1 MRGSALNYSMR
12 ILEGK
17 TKLAKATQVSLIRQ
31 ELVTLAGNHSRAVIL
46 NQLLYWTPRTKDFS
60 LMVDEER
67 TRDGKEECL
76 QYGWI
81 YKTANELIKETLL
94 HVDRTTIRRYLNF
107 LIKQGW
113 LFERTNPQNKWD
125 KTIQYRVNVRKIQ
138 KDLLR
143 LGFTLSEISL
153 WQLEDVQLE
162 DDFLK
167 GSQNVKGQ
175 RAPSNWQNA
184 PSNVYILP
192 SKGHD
197 ALSNG
202 HNAHSNVQN
211 ALSNTETTSEIKNK
225 EHTHRAREDFNKNFF
240 EEVLQIW
247 KFHIDQEVHLTKE
260 RKHRLQSLLTQ
271 HFNKDLTQWKRFC
284 ERVKASPFLMGE
296 GPRHWRV
303 SLDWILNEAN
313 LLKVLEGNFDTREQ
327 ASGTRSQ
334 EMSQEKRE
342 KERQIILESI
352 QDLTWKEWCVHLT
365 QSYPNDKD
373 PVTLGELGLIAAAS
387 FLEVE
392 NDRLVWIGSSDK
404 KVLDSIEKLRL
415 KLLPIIQKTYPN
427 ARNLRTRILPSP
439 RHVLQT
445 RETPLNLTGERSHE

>member
-1 MRGSALNYSMR
+1 MRESALKRS
-12 ILEGK
+12 IGIWEGEK
-17 TKLAKATQVSLIRQ
+17 REPAKATQVSLIRQ
-31 ELVTLAGNHSRAVIL
+31 ELVTLTGNHSRAVIL
-46 NQLLYWTPRTKDFS
+46 NQLLYWTQRTKDFS
-60 LMVDEER
+60 LMVEEER
-67 TRDGKEECL
+67 NRDGKEERL

-113 LFERTNPQNKWD
+113 LFERSNPQNKWD

-138 KDLLR
+138 KDLMR

-153 WQLEDVQLE
+153 WQLEDV
-162 DDFLK
+162 FLK
-167 GSQNVKGQ
+167 GCQNAKGQ
-175 RAPSNWQNA
+175 NA
-184 PSNVYILP
+184 SSNVYILP

-202 HNAHSNVQN
+202 HDAHSNEQN
-211 ALSNTETTSEIKNK
+211 APCNTETTSKITNK
-225 EHTHRAREDFNKNFF
+225 EHTQRTPAREDFNKNFF

-247 KFHIDQEVHLTKE
+247 KLHIGQDVHLTKE
-260 RKHRLQSLLTQ
+260 RSHRLKVLLAQ
-271 HFNKDLTQWKRFC
+271 HFSNDLTQWKQFC
-284 ERVKASPFLMGE
+284 ERIKASPFLMGE
-296 GPRHWRV
+296 GLRRWRV

-327 ASGTRSQ
+327 DTRNQKSGV
-334 EMSQEKRE
+334 RE
-342 KERQIILESI
+342 QERQIILESI
-352 QDLTWKEWCVHLT
+352 QDLTWKEWCAQLT

-373 PVTLGELGLIAAAS
+373 PVTLGELRLIAHAS

-404 KVLDSIEKLRL
+404 GVLDAIEKLRL
-415 KLLPIIQKTYPN
+415 KLLPIIQKTFPK

-445 RETPLNLTGERSHE
+445 RENPLNLTGERSHE

>member
-1 MRGSALNYSMR
+1 MRESALKRS
-12 ILEGK
+12 IGIWEGEK
-17 TKLAKATQVSLIRQ
+17 REPAKATQVSLIRQ
-31 ELVTLAGNHSRAVIL
+31 ELVTLTGNHSRAVIL
-46 NQLLYWTPRTKDFS
+46 NQLLYWTQRTKDFS
-60 LMVDEER
+60 LMVEEER
-67 TRDGKEECL
+67 NRDGKEERL

-113 LFERTNPQNKWD
+113 LFERSNPQNKWD

-138 KDLLR
+138 KDLMR

-153 WQLEDVQLE
+153 WQLEDV
-162 DDFLK
+162 FLK
-167 GSQNVKGQ
+167 GCQNAKGQ
-175 RAPSNWQNA
+175 NA
-184 PSNVYILP
+184 SSNVYILP

-202 HNAHSNVQN
+202 HDAHSNEQN
-211 ALSNTETTSEIKNK
+211 APCNTETTSKITNK
-225 EHTHRAREDFNKNFF
+225 EHTQRTPAREDFNKNFF

-247 KFHIDQEVHLTKE
+247 KLHIGQDVHLTKE
-260 RKHRLQSLLTQ
+260 RSHRLKVLLAQ
-271 HFNKDLTQWKRFC
+271 HFSNDLTQWKQFC
-284 ERVKASPFLMGE
+284 ERIKASPFLMGE
-296 GPRHWRV
+296 GLRRWRV

-327 ASGTRSQ
+327 DTRNQKSGV
-334 EMSQEKRE
+334 RE
-342 KERQIILESI
+342 QERQIILESI

-373 PVTLGELGLIAAAS
+373 PVTLGELRLIAHAS

-404 KVLDSIEKLRL
+404 GVLDAIEKLRL
-415 KLLPIIQKTYPN
+415 KLLPIIQKTFPK

-439 RHVLQT
+439 RHVSQT
-445 RETPLNLTGERSHE
+445 RETPLNLKGEKPYE

>member
-1 MRGSALNYSMR
+1 MVSYTMQIKEAE
-12 ILEGK
+12 LEEGGPSQRPIAF
-17 TKLAKATQVSLIRQ
+17 TPSDNEQVSVIRK
-31 ELVTLAGNHSRAVIL
+31 EFVALTGDHFSAVIL
-46 NQLLYWTPRTKDFS
+46 NQLLYWTQRVRDFD
-60 LMVDEER
+60 LLLEEER
-67 TRDGKEECL
+67 CFNPDCNAPPRH
-76 QYGWI
+76 GWI
-81 YKTANELIKETLL
+81 YKTAHDLIEETMLGISHPTMRKYLKLL
-94 HVDRTTIRRYLNF
+94 ID
-107 LIKQGW
+107 QGW
-113 LFERTNPQNKWD
+113 IDERAHPNDKWNK
-125 KTIQYRVNVRKIQ
+125 TTQYRVNIRKLQ
-138 KDLLR
+138 EDLIAMGRNLPTPYLKAFSSSLLVENLR
-143 LGFTLSEISL
+143 GFSLSSPPESK
-153 WQLEDVQLE
+153 ENP
-162 DDFLK
+162 
-167 GSQNVKGQ
+167 NVKNLQ
-175 RAPSNWQNA
+175 
-184 PSNVYILP
+184 SNVSHLQ
-192 SKGHD
+192 
-197 ALSNG
+197 
-202 HNAHSNVQN
+202 SNVRN
-211 ALSNTETTSEIKNK
+211 LHSYTYTETTSEIKNK

-247 KFHIDQEVHLTKE
+247 KFHIGQDVHLTKE